1 MGLSQALSTAMSG
14 LRANQASLALVSS
27 NVANAETPGY
37 VRKTTNQ
44 IQTTVGASAGVE
56 TVGVNR
62 VLDDYIQSQL
72 RTETSGASYART
84 RATFL
89 SNLQGVY
96 GDPDSSATIEAA
108 FNSLTTAL
116 QALSTSPDSQ
126 SARTGVLNAAQAL
139 AQQLN
144 STSQGIQALRNSA
157 ETGISNSVTTANN
170 ALTQIAKINKQLQ
183 GFTNQDAATAALLD
197 QRDQY
202 ITQLSGLM
210 DVRIVKGD
218 GNQVSVYTTSGTQL
232 VGGSDAAQLSFNTQG
247 TVTPESRWDADPSKS
262 TLATI
267 SISYPNGGSIDL
279 VASGS
284 IRSGSIAAYLEL
296 RDKTLVQ
303 AQGQVDQLAAAMAS
317 ALSDK
322 TTNGTAYPPATPAP
336 PPGTPAGFD
345 LDLSGLQTGNVIHLT
360 YTDNITGTQ
369 KNISIIRVDDPNALP
384 LKDNATIDPNDTVI
398 GVDFS
403 GGMSSVVSQLN
414 AALGGANIQF
424 SNPSGSTLRVLD
436 DGASG
441 LSDVNA
447 ASVTTTATSLTGGGP
462 QLALF
467 TDGGIPYTGTITA
480 SGSQRTGLAGRI
492 TVNSGLLADSS
503 RLIVYSTSPVTPA
516 GDTTRSDFILSQLT
530 TATYSYSAST
540 GIGSSSTPYK
550 GTLLSFTQQFTNM
563 QANNASSAQQL
574 SDGQDVVLNTL
585 QKKMDDKSGVDIDTE
600 MANLLA
606 LQNAYSANARVM
618 TTINSMFQSLM
629 QVM

>member
-1 MGLSQALSTAMSG
+1 MGLSQALSTAMAG
-14 LRANQASLALVSS
+14 LRANQAALALVSS

-44 IQTTVGASAGVE
+44 VQTAIGNGAGVE

-72 RTETSGASYART
+72 RTETSGASYASV
-84 RATFL
+84 RANFL
-89 SNLQGVY
+89 SNLQSVY

-157 ETGISNSVTTANN
+157 ETGLTNAVSTANN
-170 ALTQIAKINKQLQ
+170 ALTEIAKINRQLQ
-183 GFTNQDAATAALLD
+183 GYTNQDAATAALLD

-202 ITQLSGLM
+202 ITQVSQLM
-210 DVRIVKGD
+210 DVRVVKGD
-218 GNQVSVYTTSGTQL
+218 GNQISLYTTSGVQL
-232 VGGSDAAQLSFNTQG
+232 VGGADAAQLKFNTQG
-247 TVTPESRWDADPSKS
+247 TVTPNSQWNADPSKS
-262 TLATI
+262 TLGTI

-279 VASGS
+279 ISSGA
-284 IRSGSIAAYLEL
+284 IRSGAIAAYIEL

-303 AQGQVDQLAAAMAS
+303 AQDQVDQLAAAMAS

-322 TTNGTAYPPATPAP
+322 TTGGVAYPPATPAP

-345 LDLSGLQTGNVIHLT
+345 LDLTGLQAGNVVHLT
-360 YTDNITGTQ
+360 YTDNITGVQ
-369 KNISIIRVDDPNALP
+369 HNVSIVRVDDPSALP
-384 LKDNATIDPNDTVI
+384 LKDTATIDPNDKVV

-403 GGMSSVVSQLN
+403 GGMASVVSQLN

-424 SNPSGSTLRVLD
+424 SNPAGSTLRVLD
-436 DGASG
+436 DGAGG

-447 ASVTTTATSLTGGGP
+447 ASVTTTASSLTGGGP

-467 TDGGIPYTGTITA
+467 TDGGNLYTGAITG
-480 SGSQRTGLAGRI
+480 SGSQQTGLAGRI
-492 TVNSGLLADSS
+492 TVNAGLLADSS
-503 RLIVYSTSPVTPA
+503 RLIVYNTSPATPA

-530 TATYSYSAST
+530 TGTFSYSSTT
-540 GIGSSSTPYK
+540 GIGSSTTPYK

-563 QANNASSAQQL
+563 QANAASSAQQL

-585 QKKMDDKSGVDIDTE
+585 QKKMDATSGVDIDTE
-600 MANLLA
+600 MASLLA

-618 TTINSMFQSLM
+618 STVNSMFQSLM
-629 QVM
+629 QIL

>member
-1 MGLSQALSTAMSG
+1 MGLSAALSTAMAG
-14 LRANQASLALVSS
+14 LRANQAALALVSS

-44 IQTTVGASAGVE
+44 VQSVVGNGAGVE

-62 VLDDYIQSQL
+62 VLDEYIQSQL
-72 RTETSGASYART
+72 RTETSGAAYSST
-84 RATFL
+84 RANFL
-89 SNLQGVY
+89 NNLQSVY

-157 ETGISNSVTTANN
+157 ETGITNAVSTANG
-170 ALTQIAKINKQLQ
+170 ALTQVAKINKQLQ
-183 GFTNQDAATAALLD
+183 GYSNQDAATAALLD

-202 ITQLSGLM
+202 ITQLSQLM
-210 DVRIVKGD
+210 DVRVVKGD
-218 GNQVSVYTTSGTQL
+218 GNQVSVYTTSGVQL

-247 TVTPESRWDADPSKS
+247 TVTPSSQWNADPSKS
-262 TLATI
+262 TLGTI
-267 SISYPNGGSIDL
+267 SISYPNGGSVDL
-279 VASGS
+279 VASGA

-303 AQGQVDQLAAAMAS
+303 AQDQVDQLAAAMAS

-322 TTNGTAYPPATPAP
+322 TTGGVAYPPATPAP

-345 LDLSGLQTGNVIHLT
+345 LDLAGLQDGNAVHLT
-360 YTDNITGTQ
+360 YTDNITGLQ
-369 KNISIIRVDDPNALP
+369 HNVSIVRVDDPNALP
-384 LKDNATIDPNDTVI
+384 LKDTATIDPNDKVI
-398 GVDFS
+398 GVNFS
-403 GGMSSVVSQLN
+403 GGITSVVSQLN

-424 SNPSGSTLRVLD
+424 SNPAGSTLRVVD
-436 DGASG
+436 DGAGG

-447 ASVTTTATSLTGGGP
+447 ASVTATATTLTGGGP
-462 QLALF
+462 QVALF
-467 TDGGIPYTGTITA
+467 TDGGNAYTGAITA
-480 SGSQRTGLAGRI
+480 SGSQQTGLAGRI
-492 TVNSGLLADSS
+492 TVNAGLLADSS
-503 RLIVYSTSPVTPA
+503 RLIVYNTSPTTPA

-530 TATYSYSAST
+530 TGTFSYSSTT
-540 GIGSSSTPYK
+540 GIGSSTTPYK

-563 QANNASSAQQL
+563 QANAASSAQQL

-585 QKKMDDKSGVDIDTE
+585 QNKMDATSGVDIDTE
-600 MANLLA
+600 MASLLA

-618 TTINSMFQSLM
+618 STVNSMFQSLM
-629 QVM
+629 QIL

>member
-1 MGLSQALSTAMSG
+1 MGLSAALSTAMAG
-14 LRANQASLALVSS
+14 LRANQAALALVSS

-44 IQTTVGASAGVE
+44 VQTVIGNGAGVE
-56 TVGVNR
+56 TIGVNR

-72 RTETSGASYART
+72 RTENSGASYAKT
-84 RATFL
+84 RANFL
-89 SNLQGVY
+89 SNLQSVY

-126 SARTGVLNAAQAL
+126 SARTGVINAAQAL

-157 ETGISNSVTTANN
+157 ETGITNSVSTANS
-170 ALTQIAKINKQLQ
+170 ALTQIAKINRQLQ
-183 GFTNQDAATAALLD
+183 GYTNQDAATAALLD

-202 ITQLSGLM
+202 ITQLSQLM
-210 DVRIVKGD
+210 DVRVVKGD
-218 GNQVSVYTTSGTQL
+218 GNQVSVYTTSGVQL

-247 TVTPESRWDADPSKS
+247 TVTPNSQWNADPSKS
-262 TLATI
+262 ALGTI

-279 VASGS
+279 VASGA

-296 RDKTLVQ
+296 RDRTLVQ
-303 AQGQVDQLAAAMAS
+303 AQDQVDQLAAAMAS

-322 TTNGTAYPPATPAP
+322 TTGGVAYPPATPAP

-345 LDLSGLQTGNVIHLT
+345 LDLSGLQAGNVVRLT
-360 YTDNITGTQ
+360 YTDSTGTQ
-369 KNISIIRVDDPNALP
+369 RNVSIIRVDDPNALP
-384 LKDNATIDPNDTVI
+384 LKDTATIDPNDKVI
-398 GVDFS
+398 GVNFS

-424 SNPSGSTLRVLD
+424 SNPAGSTLRVVD
-436 DGASG
+436 DGAGG

-462 QLALF
+462 QVALF
-467 TDGGIPYTGTITA
+467 TDGGNAYTGAITA
-480 SGSQRTGLAGRI
+480 SGSQQTGLAGRL
-492 TVNSGLLADSS
+492 TVNAGLLADSS
-503 RLIVYSTSPVTPA
+503 RLIVYNTSPTTPA

-530 TATYSYSAST
+530 TGTFSYSSTT
-540 GIGSSSTPYK
+540 GIGSSTTPYK
-550 GTLLSFTQQFTNM
+550 GTLLSFTQQFTNL
-563 QANNASSAQQL
+563 QANAASSAQQL

-585 QKKMDDKSGVDIDTE
+585 QKKMDATSGVDIDTE

-618 TTINSMFQSLM
+618 STVNSMFQSLM
-629 QVM
+629 QVL